1 MGTKLNFRFIFTIT
15 VLIVVAL
22 AAVLFILIGFEQARH
37 HAIGNF
43 APIGQPTN
51 FGATTPAY

>member
-1 MGTKLNFRFIFTIT
+1 MGTKLNFRFIFAIT
-15 VLIVVAL
+15 VLTLVIL
-22 AAVLFILIGFEQARH
+22 AAVLFILIGYEQARH

-51 FGATTPAY
+51 FGATTPTY

>member
-1 MGTKLNFRFIFTIT
+1 MQSKLNFRMVVIIT
-15 VLIVVAL
+15 VVSLVVLLAALFIVVSY
-22 AAVLFILIGFEQARH
+22 EEARH

-51 FGATTPAY
+51 FRPTTSY